1 MNILASIFMSRK
13 VYCPTCKKLLLYE
26 GNPYRPFCSQR
37 CKKRDL
43 GAWASEEY
51 VIQGKSSE
59 VEEKNVSTS
68 EETAEE
74 ILPKPI
80 LH

>member
-1 MNILASIFMSRK
+1 MSRK
-13 VYCPTCKKLLLYE
+13 VYCPTCKKTLLYE
-26 GNPYRPFCSQR
+26 GNPYRPFCSER
-37 CKKRDL
+37 CKNRDL

-51 VIQGKSSE
+51 VIQGRSSE

-68 EETAEE
+68 EEGPVEVP
-74 ILPKPI
+74 PKPI